1 MNAEQYLTDV
11 AARCDQLVTEMYE
24 AEDLAQVQADVAV
37 IVTTAP
43 ELAVNMLMVFAAQ
56 AMRRDQLRD
65 RRVIELA
72 WRRYATGRS
81 VCGEVPQP

>member
-11 AARCDQLVTEMYE
+11 SERCDRLIADMYE
-24 AEDLAQVQADVAV
+24 AEDLEQVQGDVAV

-65 RRVIELA
+65 RRVIDLA
-72 WRRYATGRS
+72 WRRFATGRQ